1 MTHRDIHKAVLEKV
15 SIFKMFEM
23 GDQVEISHID
33 LDSKV
38 KINKIK
44 LDELMS

>member
-15 SIFKMFEM
+15 SIYKMFEM
-23 GDQVEISHID
+23 EKLNEVSQIG
-33 LDSKV
+33 LDSKL

-44 LDELMS
+44 LDVLIE